1 MSTVWVNGSVLCF
14 SCHSEVHRKLALSP
28 SGVAVKISSLAVLRF
43 ISRPF
48 TIRDRRENKA
58 LPLSVSP
65 TTAKIKDLLLSATTM
80 TCQMYPACNITPSC
94 VQFTE
99 QPVEKKALNHQP
111 ICIVGLAHTG
121 QGIEGLQRWAVVSRI
136 LPTLS
141 PALDW
146 AERERYHVPL
156 QWKVTPWTAS
166 MFMFHLLSET
176 EQHDKIPASSEGNW
190 KPPLSRA
197 LMTELGGKVAEETRR
212 QNRTETQRR
221 LNSNNSERW
230 NHTHTHTHTHTL
242 YLPPHPPILKKKK
255 YPQKQLEN

>member
-1 MSTVWVNGSVLCF
+1 MKFQLVSTVWVNGSVLCF

-121 QGIEGLQRWAVVSRI
+121 QGIEGLQR
-136 LPTLS
+136 
-141 PALDW
+141 
-146 AERERYHVPL
+146 
-156 QWKVTPWTAS
+156 
-166 MFMFHLLSET
+166 
-176 EQHDKIPASSEGNW
+176 
-190 KPPLSRA
+190 
-197 LMTELGGKVAEETRR
+197 
-212 QNRTETQRR
+212 
-221 LNSNNSERW
+221 
-230 NHTHTHTHTHTL
+230 
-242 YLPPHPPILKKKK
+242 
-255 YPQKQLEN
+255 